1 MSWVMPFPEKSITG
15 EFGTMSAYRR
25 KRGMQAHSGTDWAP
39 AGSRN
44 GKTLLPIVA
53 DGTVRLTQFSRILG
67 WVVVQTAMDN
77 TGTVWYIGY
86 CHLKCNKHGI
96 NCKGGHDASQAFNIK
111 VGSKLKAGDTSH
123 GITLG
128 TSGVASSGV
137 HLHATAG
144 KTVKAVF
151 GMTRDKSD
159 LKKLIQANAG
169 PLPEVTV
176 GLEYKNSNVV
186 VTVSGMPKGSKMRLR
201 KDGSSVW
208 YKTIKNSDK
217 VQAKGVT
224 LTGKHLLSVEMNDM
238 EVFSQEVEPK
248 VVVPKLPKK
257 PVTIGGAENSAKATL
272 VIQPSAPVAQPAT
285 PAPVAP
291 VVKPVPTVTNLTS
304 EDWMKMQNILK
315 ADHGYLGAVD
325 GIPGSLTYKSL
336 QRSVVAHGYTGPI
349 DGKPGTNTYKS
360 LQKRLVSKGA
370 YEGRIDG
377 ALGAVTYTAWKK
389 AIDNNSY

>member
-1 MSWVMPFPEKSITG
+1 
-15 EFGTMSAYRR
+15 
-25 KRGMQAHSGTDWAP
+25 
-39 AGSRN
+39 
-44 GKTLLPIVA
+44 
-53 DGTVRLTQFSRILG
+53 
-67 WVVVQTAMDN
+67 
-77 TGTVWYIGY
+77 
-86 CHLKCNKHGI
+86 
-96 NCKGGHDASQAFNIK
+96 
-111 VGSKLKAGDTSH
+111 
-123 GITLG
+123 
-128 TSGVASSGV
+128 
-137 HLHATAG
+137 
-144 KTVKAVF
+144 
-151 GMTRDKSD
+151 
-159 LKKLIQANAG
+159 
-169 PLPEVTV
+169 
-176 GLEYKNSNVV
+176 
-186 VTVSGMPKGSKMRLR
+186 VSGMPKGSKMRLR